1 MSEHTILVIEDDEDI
16 STLLY
21 FNLKNE
27 GYNVLTAKDGEEA
40 INSINNNSISLILLD
55 MMLPKVSG
63 IDVLKY
69 IRYEKHLKD
78 LPVIIVSAKTDEVD
92 IVTALEL
99 GADDYLCKPFSSKIL
114 LVKVKSLIK
123 KKKDIPNQTS
133 NVKSEYVYK
142 TLKLNTLRHE
152 CFINDKEVY
161 LTATEFKIITLLLEE
176 QGVTFTRSRLA
187 ELTKGNEFIA
197 SDRTVDVQIATLR
210 KKLGVYANNLK
221 TIWGVGYKWES
232 EV

>member
-1 MSEHTILVIEDDEDI
+1 MSDHTILVIEDDEDI

-40 INSINNNSISLILLD
+40 INAINNNSLSLVLLD
-55 MMLPKVSG
+55 MMLPKISG

-78 LPVIIVSAKTDEVD
+78 LPIIIVSAKTDEVD

-114 LVKVKSLIK
+114 LVKVKTLIK
-123 KKKDIPNQTS
+123 KTEETTPSNAAKK
-133 NVKSEYVYK
+133 EYVYK

-152 CFINDKEVY
+152 CYIGEKEVY

-187 ELTKGNEFIA
+187 ELTKGNELIA
-197 SDRTVDVQIATLR
+197 SERTVDVQIATLR
-210 KKLGVYANNLK
+210 KKLGEYANNIK